1 MDDSMKEIITFK
13 KSIEE
18 GNCISEFGSKADSI
32 CNSAIERFSAEAPLP
47 DEDKAKEAVY
57 DKKVFT
63 LFFIIIFLFLFFIV
77 MVM

>member
-18 GNCISEFGSKADSI
+18 GNCISEFGTKADSI

-57 DKKVFT
+57 DKKV
-63 LFFIIIFLFLFFIV
+63 LK
-77 MVM
+77 